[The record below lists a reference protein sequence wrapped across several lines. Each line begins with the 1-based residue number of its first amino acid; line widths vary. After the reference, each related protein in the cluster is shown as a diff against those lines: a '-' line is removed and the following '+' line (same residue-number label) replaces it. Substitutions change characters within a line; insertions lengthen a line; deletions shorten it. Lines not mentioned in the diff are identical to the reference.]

1 MRELYVE
8 KDIIINML
16 KKRLNLIYKLL
27 PTREEKSDWGKLL
40 STIVEELSGLYIM
53 FNSKELKYNLFIII
67 CKLEGLNSLA
77 EPDDFFDYRRVI
89 FEVLNL
95 TQQLIDLVNEKCQDQ
110 IPLKL
115 E

>member
-53 FNSKELKYNLFIII
+53 FNSEELKYNLFIII

-95 TQQLIDLVNEKCQDQ
+95 TQQLIDLVDENCQDQ

>member
-40 STIVEELSGLYIM
+40 STIVEELSG
-53 FNSKELKYNLFIII
+53 
-67 CKLEGLNSLA
+67 
-77 EPDDFFDYRRVI
+77 
-89 FEVLNL
+89 
-95 TQQLIDLVNEKCQDQ
+95 Q
-110 IPLKL
+110 IGRAHV
-115 E
+115 

>member
-53 FNSKELKYNLFIII
+53 FNSEELKYNLFIII

-77 EPDDFFDYRRVI
+77 EPDDFFDYRRII

-95 TQQLIDLVNEKCQDQ
+95 TQQLIDLVDENCQDQ

>member
-53 FNSKELKYNLFIII
+53 FNSEELKYNLFIII

-77 EPDDFFDYRRVI
+77 GPDDFFDYRRII

>member
-53 FNSKELKYNLFIII
+53 FNSEELKYNLFIII

-77 EPDDFFDYRRVI
+77 EPDDFFDYRRII
-89 FEVLNL
+89 FETLNL

>member
-53 FNSKELKYNLFIII
+53 FNSEELKYNLFIII

-77 EPDDFFDYRRVI
+77 EPDDFFDYRRII

-95 TQQLIDLVNEKCQDQ
+95 TQQLIDLVNEQCQDQ

>member
-8 KDIIINML
+8 KDIIISML

-27 PTREEKSDWGKLL
+27 PIREEKSDWGKLL

-53 FNSKELKYNLFIII
+53 FNSEELKYNLFIII
-67 CKLEGLNSLA
+67 CKLKGLNSLA

>member
-53 FNSKELKYNLFIII
+53 FNSEELKYNLFIII

-77 EPDDFFDYRRVI
+77 APDDFFDYRRII

>member
-53 FNSKELKYNLFIII
+53 FNSEELKYNLFIII
-67 CKLEGLNSLA
+67 CKLEGLNSLT
-77 EPDDFFDYRRVI
+77 EPDDFFDYRRII

>member
-8 KDIIINML
+8 KNIIINML

-53 FNSKELKYNLFIII
+53 FNSEELKYNLFIII

-77 EPDDFFDYRRVI
+77 EPDDFFDYRRII
-89 FEVLNL
+89 FETLNL

>member
-53 FNSKELKYNLFIII
+53 FNSEELKYNLFIII
-67 CKLEGLNSLA
+67 CKLEGLNSLD

-95 TQQLIDLVNEKCQDQ
+95 TQQLIDLVDKKCQDQ

>member
-8 KDIIINML
+8 KDIIIKML

-53 FNSKELKYNLFIII
+53 FNSEELKFQLFVII
-67 CKLEGLNSLA
+67 CKLEGLYSLA
-77 EPDDFFDYRRVI
+77 EPDDFFDYRRII
-89 FEVLNL
+89 FEILNL
-95 TQQLIDLVNEKCQDQ
+95 TQQLIDLVDNECQDQ
-110 IPLKL
+110 ILLKL

>member
-53 FNSKELKYNLFIII
+53 FNSEELKYNLFIII

-77 EPDDFFDYRRVI
+77 EPDDFFDYRRII
-89 FEVLNL
+89 FETLNL
-95 TQQLIDLVNEKCQDQ
+95 TQQLIDLVDEKCQDQ

>member
-53 FNSKELKYNLFIII
+53 FNSEELKYNLFIII
-67 CKLEGLNSLA
+67 CKLEGLNLLA
-77 EPDDFFDYRRVI
+77 EPDDFFDYRRII

-95 TQQLIDLVNEKCQDQ
+95 TQ
-110 IPLKL
+110 
-115 E
+115 

>member
-8 KDIIINML
+8 KNIIINML

-53 FNSKELKYNLFIII
+53 FNSEELKYNLFIII

-77 EPDDFFDYRRVI
+77 EPDDFFDYRRII
-89 FEVLNL
+89 FETLNL
-95 TQQLIDLVNEKCQDQ
+95 TQQLIDLVDEKCQDQ

>member
-53 FNSKELKYNLFIII
+53 FNSEELKYNLFIII

-77 EPDDFFDYRRVI
+77 EPDDFFDYRRII
-89 FEVLNL
+89 FETLNL
-95 TQQLIDLVNEKCQDQ
+95 TQQLIDLVDEKCQDQ
-110 IPLKL
+110 ILLKL

>member
-27 PTREEKSDWGKLL
+27 PTREEKSDWDKLL

-53 FNSKELKYNLFIII
+53 FNSEELKYNLFIII

-77 EPDDFFDYRRVI
+77 EPDDFFDYRRII

>member
-1 MRELYVE
+1 MKELYVE
-8 KDIIINML
+8 KEIIIKML

-27 PTREEKSDWGKLL
+27 PTREEESDWGKLL

-53 FNSKELKYNLFIII
+53 FNSEELKFQLFIII
-67 CKLEGLNSLA
+67 CKLEGLYSLDNS
-77 EPDDFFDYRRVI
+77 DNFFDYRRII
-89 FEVLNL
+89 FETLNL
-95 TQQLIDLVNEKCQDQ
+95 TQRLIDLIDRECLDQ

>member
-8 KDIIINML
+8 KNIIINML

-53 FNSKELKYNLFIII
+53 FNSEELKYNLFIII

-77 EPDDFFDYRRVI
+77 EPDDFFDYRRII

>member
-27 PTREEKSDWGKLL
+27 PTREEKSDWDKLL

-53 FNSKELKYNLFIII
+53 FNSEELKYNLFIII

-77 EPDDFFDYRRVI
+77 EPDDFFDYRRII

-95 TQQLIDLVNEKCQDQ
+95 TQQLIDLVDEKCQDQ

>member
-53 FNSKELKYNLFIII
+53 FSSEELKYNLFIII

-77 EPDDFFDYRRVI
+77 EPDDFFDYRRII

>member
-1 MRELYVE
+1 MIELYVE

-27 PTREEKSDWGKLL
+27 PTREEKSDWSKLL

-53 FNSKELKYNLFIII
+53 FNSEELKYNLFIII

-77 EPDDFFDYRRVI
+77 EQDDFFDYRRII

-110 IPLKL
+110 ILLKL

>member
-53 FNSKELKYNLFIII
+53 FNSEELKYNLFIII

-77 EPDDFFDYRRVI
+77 EPDDFFDYRRII
-89 FEVLNL
+89 FETLNL
-95 TQQLIDLVNEKCQDQ
+95 TQQLIDLIDEKCQDQ

>member
-53 FNSKELKYNLFIII
+53 FNSEELKYNLFIII

-77 EPDDFFDYRRVI
+77 EPDDFFDYRRI
-89 FEVLNL
+89 ISEVLNL
-95 TQQLIDLVNEKCQDQ
+95 TQQLIDLVDEKCQDQ
-110 IPLKL
+110 ILLKL

>member
-1 MRELYVE
+1 MRELCVE

-53 FNSKELKYNLFIII
+53 FNSEELKYNLFIII

-77 EPDDFFDYRRVI
+77 EPDDFFDYRCII

-95 TQQLIDLVNEKCQDQ
+95 TQQLIDLVDEKCQDQ

>member
-53 FNSKELKYNLFIII
+53 FNSEELKYNLFIII

-77 EPDDFFDYRRVI
+77 KPDDFFDYRRVI